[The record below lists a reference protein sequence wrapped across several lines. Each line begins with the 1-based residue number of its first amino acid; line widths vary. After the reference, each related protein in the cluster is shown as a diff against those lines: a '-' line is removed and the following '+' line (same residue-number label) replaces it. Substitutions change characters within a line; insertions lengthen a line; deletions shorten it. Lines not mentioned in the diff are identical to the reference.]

1 MLQLHRQALSVDEG
15 TVQLH
20 MSPSSAYHKSSRN
33 KEHRPNKRSD
43 TARRHVLSRQK
54 PIEKEETQN
63 HQHGRRRSS
72 TISDASICSKR
83 IRNQAEWKASP
94 EKSPRRVVTAQ
105 LSTPSVEKEFRY
117 ASTILSTKKN

>member
-1 MLQLHRQALSVDEG
+1 MLQLNRQALSVDEG

-54 PIEKEETQN
+54 PIEKEELQN
-63 HQHGRRRSS
+63 HQGRRRSS

-83 IRNQAEWKASP
+83 IRNQVES
-94 EKSPRRVVTAQ
+94 EKSPKRVVTAQ
-105 LSTPSVEKEFRY
+105 LSTPSVEREFRY
-117 ASTILSTKKN
+117 V

>member
-54 PIEKEETQN
+54 PIEKEELQN
-63 HQHGRRRSS
+63 HQNGRRRSS

-83 IRNQAEWKASP
+83 IRNQVESQWKASP
-94 EKSPRRVVTAQ
+94 EKSPKRVVTAQ
-105 LSTPSVEKEFRY
+105 LSTTSVEREFRY
-117 ASTILSTKKN
+117 V